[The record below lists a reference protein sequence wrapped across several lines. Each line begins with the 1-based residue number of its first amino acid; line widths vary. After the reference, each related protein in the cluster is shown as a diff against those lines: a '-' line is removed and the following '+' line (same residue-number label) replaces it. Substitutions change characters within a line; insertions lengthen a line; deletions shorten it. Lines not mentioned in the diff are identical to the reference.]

1 MAGLAEVLAVKRV
14 YEEPSDDD
22 GVRVLVDRLWPRG
35 ITKERAALDLWL
47 KEIAPSTPLRKE
59 LGHMRER
66 FEDFRQRYEAELD
79 GNAAVETLLE
89 LARGNKAG
97 HLALWRPGPG
107 GQSCT
112 GAAGLP
118 AVPGRPL
125 SGKVTEQGRFGHD
138 AKVVP

>member
-1 MAGLAEVLAVKRV
+1 MAHVLALKRV

-59 LGHMRER
+59 FGHMRER

-89 LARGNKAG
+89 LARGNKRVTLLYGARDPEANHAQVLRDYLLSREG
-97 HLALWRPGPG
+97 H
-107 GQSCT
+107 
-112 GAAGLP
+112 
-118 AVPGRPL
+118 
-125 SGKVTEQGRFGHD
+125 
-138 AKVVP
+138 

>member
-1 MAGLAEVLAVKRV
+1 MAGLAEVLTVKRV
-14 YEEPSDDD
+14 YTEPSDDD

-59 LGHMRER
+59 FGHMRER

-89 LARGNKAG
+89 LARGNKRVTLLYGARDPEANHAEVLRDYLLSREG
-97 HLALWRPGPG
+97 H
-107 GQSCT
+107 
-112 GAAGLP
+112 
-118 AVPGRPL
+118 
-125 SGKVTEQGRFGHD
+125 
-138 AKVVP
+138 

>member
-1 MAGLAEVLAVKRV
+1 MAGLTEILAVKRV

-47 KEIAPSTPLRKE
+47 KEVAPSTPLRKE
-59 LGHMRER
+59 FGHMRER

-89 LARGNKAG
+89 LVRENKRVTLLYGARDPEANHAQVLRDYLLSREG
-97 HLALWRPGPG
+97 H
-107 GQSCT
+107 
-112 GAAGLP
+112 
-118 AVPGRPL
+118 
-125 SGKVTEQGRFGHD
+125 
-138 AKVVP
+138 